1 VIEYCKNEF
10 RKLIAEIK
18 TLDFKTNYIF
28 ISVSVIVFVSIVF
41 ATPMFYYDHIGK
53 DRLMSR
59 IYWLLSDGL
68 VMFILSV
75 FSIKFVLKGRLSD
88 YGFTF
93 GDKKFG
99 FTSFLIFFL
108 FMLPILW
115 VASASQSFANM
126 YPQGGSE
133 LKTNLS
139 LFVLYELCVLVYML
153 GWEFLWRGYML
164 FGLKIKLGY
173 YAVFVQMIPFFIL
186 HRGKPDLELFASI
199 FAGIVLGIQALRSNS
214 FFYCWLLHS
223 CVMVSI
229 DTISIIRY
237 STNFYGIF

>member
-1 VIEYCKNEF
+1 MKEYITHEYKKFITEVKN
-10 RKLIAEIK
+10 
-18 TLDFKTNYIF
+18 LDFKTNYIF
-28 ISVSVIVFVSIVF
+28 VSVSIIVFVSMVF

-59 IYWLLSDGL
+59 IYWLLTDGL
-68 VMFILSV
+68 VMFLLSV
-75 FSIKFVLKGRLSD
+75 ISIKFVLKGKLSD
-88 YGFTF
+88 FGFRM

-108 FMLPILW
+108 VMLPIVW
-115 VASASQSFANM
+115 IASASQNFANT

-133 LKTNLS
+133 LKTNLG
-139 LFVLYELCVLVYML
+139 LFVIYELCVLVYML

-164 FGLKIKLGY
+164 FGLKVKLGY
-173 YAVFVQMIPFFIL
+173 YAIMIQMIPFFIL
-186 HRGKPDLELFASI
+186 HRGKPEIELFASI
-199 FAGIVLGIQALRSNS
+199 IAGIILGIQALRSNS

-237 STNFYGIF
+237 STDFYGIF